1 MSKMSRY
8 RHIFIACLIP
18 LGLFSQDIDEA
29 IRLFNTSQFDKA
41 YAIFTEI
48 VKDDSNPRIAEA
60 YYYIG
65 RLSVK
70 PDTALF
76 YYSKVI
82 NSYGQSRF
90 ADISHLEIAKIYIAR
105 KNYQNSILM
114 LKELLRKY
122 PDTSFRDEVM
132 FWLGVSYVSTG
143 MEEEGIALLKDLRAQ
158 FPKSV
163 WSERALTI
171 IPGNGTDTPPVS
183 EEYYTVQVGSYR
195 NKDNADSYAGQLRQ
209 KGYTVQVVEA
219 LVKGNTYFRV
229 WVGKYPT
236 IEEAKAFSLTLE
248 SVGIKGNV
256 VKGY

>member
-1 MSKMSRY
+1 M
-8 RHIFIACLIP
+8 IP
-18 LGLFSQDIDEA
+18 LCLQSQDIDEA

-41 YAIFTEI
+41 YNIFVQV
-48 VKDDSNPRIAEA
+48 VKDESNPRIAEA
-60 YYYIG
+60 YYYLG

-70 PDTALF
+70 PDTALL
-76 YYSKVI
+76 YYNKVT
-82 NSYGQSRF
+82 NSYPQSRF
-90 ADISHLEIAKIYIAR
+90 ADIAHLEIAKIYIAR
-105 KNYQNSILM
+105 KNYQNSILI

-122 PDTSFRDEVM
+122 PDTNYRDEVM

-143 MEEEGIALLKDLRAQ
+143 MENEGIAMLKDLRVQ

-171 IPGNGTDTPPVS
+171 IPGNGSDTPPAS

-195 NKDNADSYAGQLRQ
+195 NKSNADTYAAQLREN
-209 KGYTVQVVEA
+209 GYEVQVVEA

-248 SVGIKGNV
+248 SAGIKGNV